1 MVLLKNL
8 NIENSKLIPL
18 ITKLFKLA
26 SLLFLLSVTLLLL
39 LLPELLLGVV
49 TVLGVVG
56 VGSGLG
62 TYFSLTVILKLVP
75 DIPFSLKDASEN
87 LIPPTLI
94 VPLPTLLPVTVNET
108 IPKEPLILLSVYN

>member
-1 MVLLKNL
+1 M
-8 NIENSKLIPL
+8 
-18 ITKLFKLA
+18 
-26 SLLFLLSVTLLLL
+26 TLLLL

-62 TYFSLTVILKLVP
+62 TYFSLTVIYKLIP
-75 DIPFSLKDASEN
+75 DISFSLKDASEN

-108 IPKEPLILLSVYN
+108 IPKNHSYYYQYITEYYHHYHYLPN